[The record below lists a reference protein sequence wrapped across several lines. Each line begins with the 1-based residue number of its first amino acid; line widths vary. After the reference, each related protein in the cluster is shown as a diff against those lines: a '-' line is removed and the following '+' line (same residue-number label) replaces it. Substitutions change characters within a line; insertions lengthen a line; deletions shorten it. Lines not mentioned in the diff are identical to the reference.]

1 MFLLFAISFNL
12 LFSYLV
18 KKSKNSFYNNLI
30 LCRVIIYFIV
40 DLDQYFNI
48 VVYKNILNTLGI
60 LS

>member
-18 KKSKNSFYNNLI
+18 KKSKNSFYNNLS

-48 VVYKNILNTLGI
+48 AVYKNI
-60 LS
+60 